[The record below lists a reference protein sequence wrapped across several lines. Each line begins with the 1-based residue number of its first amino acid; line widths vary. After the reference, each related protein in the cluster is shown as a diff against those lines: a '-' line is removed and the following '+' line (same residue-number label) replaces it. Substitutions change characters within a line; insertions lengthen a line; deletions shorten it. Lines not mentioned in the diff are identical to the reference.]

1 MTFSPV
7 LSALAES
14 AEPAAPRLAAS
25 VPGMATDPLPDGVA
39 AVVIVR
45 HGETEWSR
53 TGKHT
58 GRSDIAL
65 TEAGERQAMRAGKL
79 LPALLPGGG
88 IVRVLSSPRIR
99 ALRTAE
105 LAGFEPAELTEDAA
119 EWDYG
124 ELEGRTTPEIRQRYP
139 DWSIW
144 SGAVPGGETAAAVAA
159 RADRLLAR
167 RAPGQTLLVFSHGHF
182 SRCLAARWLGQP
194 VEFGRFLR
202 LDTATVSS
210 LGFEHANPVI
220 LRWNLDPALTVG

>member
-1 MTFSPV
+1 M
-7 LSALAES
+7 
-14 AEPAAPRLAAS
+14 AP
-25 VPGMATDPLPDGVA
+25 DPLPDGVA
-39 AVVIVR
+39 ALVIVR

-65 TEAGERQAMRAGKL
+65 TEAGERQATQAGALLPKL
-79 LPALLPGGG
+79 LPDGPL
-88 IVRVLSSPRIR
+88 RVLSSPRTR
-99 ALRTAE
+99 AVRTAE
-105 LAGFEPAELTEDAA
+105 LAGYPPAEVTEDAA

-144 SGAVPGGETAAAVAA
+144 SGPVPGGESAAEVAA
-159 RADRLLAR
+159 RADRILAR

-194 VEFGRFLR
+194 IEFGRFLR

-220 LRWNLDPALTVG
+220 VRWNLDPGLVAG

>member
-1 MTFSPV
+1 MV
-7 LSALAES
+7 L
-14 AEPAAPRLAAS
+14 
-25 VPGMATDPLPDGVA
+25 DPLPDGVA

-58 GRSDIAL
+58 GRSDVPL
-65 TEAGERQAMRAGKL
+65 TEAGERQACQAGRL
-79 LPALLPGGG
+79 LPALLPDAGQLL
-88 IVRVLSSPRIR
+88 VLSSPSSR
-99 ALRTAE
+99 AVRTAE
-105 LAGFEPAELTEDAA
+105 LAGYPPAELTWDAA

-124 ELEGRTTPEIRQRYP
+124 EFDGRTTAEIRQQHA

-144 SGAVPGGETAAAVAA
+144 SGPVPGGETPAQVAA

-167 RAPGQTLLVFSHGHF
+167 RTPEQTLLLFSHGHF
-182 SRCLAARWLGQP
+182 SRCVAARWLGQP

-210 LGFEHANPVI
+210 LGYEHGNPVV
-220 LRWNLDPALTVG
+220 LRWNLDPEMLLG

>member
-1 MTFSPV
+1 M
-7 LSALAES
+7 
-14 AEPAAPRLAAS
+14 APE
-25 VPGMATDPLPDGVA
+25 PLPDGVA

-45 HGETEWSR
+45 HGQTEWSR

-58 GRSDIAL
+58 GRTDVAL
-65 TEAGERQAMRAGKL
+65 TKAGERQARQAGGLLPKL
-79 LPALLPGGG
+79 LPTDGS
-88 IVRVLSSPRIR
+88 IRVLSSPRTR
-99 ALRTAE
+99 AVRTAE
-105 LAGFEPAELTEDAA
+105 LAGYPPAELTEDAA

-124 ELEGRTTPEIRQRYP
+124 ELEGLTTAEIQQHHP

-144 SGAVPGGETAAAVAA
+144 DGPVPGGETPAEVAA

-194 VEFGRFLR
+194 VGFGRLLR

-210 LGFEHANPVI
+210 LGFEHADPVI
-220 LRWNLDPALTVG
+220 LCWNLDPRLVGD

>member
-1 MTFSPV
+1 M
-7 LSALAES
+7 AL
-14 AEPAAPRLAAS
+14 
-25 VPGMATDPLPDGVA
+25 DPLPDGIA

-65 TEAGERQAMRAGKL
+65 TEAGERQARQAGAMLPKL
-79 LPALLPGGG
+79 LPQHGS
-88 IVRVLSSPRIR
+88 VRVLSSPRAR
-99 ALRTAE
+99 AVRTAE
-105 LAGFEPAELTEDAA
+105 LAGYPPTELTEDAA

-124 ELEGRTTPEIRQRYP
+124 ELEGRTTPEIQRRYP
-139 DWSIW
+139 GWSIW
-144 SGAVPGGETAAAVAA
+144 AGPVPGGETAAEVAA

-167 RAPGQTLLVFSHGHF
+167 RPPGQTLLVFSHGHL

-210 LGFEHANPVI
+210 LGFEHANPVV
-220 LRWNLDPALTVG
+220 LHWNLDPELAAE

>member
-1 MTFSPV
+1 M
-7 LSALAES
+7 
-14 AEPAAPRLAAS
+14 AP
-25 VPGMATDPLPDGVA
+25 DPLPDGVA
-39 AVVIVR
+39 ALVIVR

-58 GRSDIAL
+58 GRSDVAL
-65 TEAGERQAMRAGKL
+65 TPAGERQASQAGALLSKL
-79 LPALLPGGG
+79 LPAGAS
-88 IVRVLSSPRIR
+88 VRVLSSPRAR
-99 ALRTAE
+99 AIRTAE
-105 LAGFEPAELTEDAA
+105 LAGYPPTEVTEDAA

-144 SGAVPGGETAAAVAA
+144 SGPVPGGETAAEVAA
-159 RADRLLAR
+159 RADRVLAR

-220 LRWNLDPALTVG
+220 VRWNLDPGLTRTGPALQPIRPAR

>member
-1 MTFSPV
+1 V
-7 LSALAES
+7 
-14 AEPAAPRLAAS
+14 AP
-25 VPGMATDPLPDGVA
+25 DPLPDGVA
-39 AVVIVR
+39 ALVIVR

-65 TEAGERQAMRAGKL
+65 TAAGERQASQAGALLPKL
-79 LPALLPGGG
+79 LPAGAS
-88 IVRVLSSPRIR
+88 VRVLSSPRAR
-99 ALRTAE
+99 AVRTAE
-105 LAGFEPAELTEDAA
+105 LAGYPPAEVTEDAA

-144 SGAVPGGETAAAVAA
+144 FGPVPGGETAAEVAA
-159 RADRLLAR
+159 RADRVLAR

-220 LRWNLDPALTVG
+220 VRWNLDPGLVPG